1 MVVKVENPKISLQA
15 KERKMR
21 VREGLTEME
30 IQELQ
35 NRSRTHRSD

>member
-1 MVVKVENPKISLQA
+1 MVVKVETTQISLQ
-15 KERKMR
+15 KEKKIR
-21 VREGLTEME
+21 VREGLTETE